1 MFSFCSCSDILHYL
15 CKFALQGHVQENSKA
30 GSEVLLARK
39 LAALDPDLAD
49 RGGVRLELYGKDSE
63 KFRLDPDTGKVS
75 LEESI
80 QDREDKE
87 VYYLRLRAVDAGG
100 NVGEAQLVIHVTD
113 RNDHQP
119 RFLKLQVIST
129 LAMCVSFEYL
139 RNISIRIQI

>member
-1 MFSFCSCSDILHYL
+1 M
-15 CKFALQGHVQENSKA
+15 QENSKA
-30 GSEVLLARK
+30 GTEVLLARK

-49 RGGVRLELYGKDSE
+49 RAGVRLELYGKDSE
-63 KFRLDPDTGKVS
+63 RFRLEPDTGKVT
-75 LEESI
+75 LLDTI

-119 RFLKLQVIST
+119 RFLKLQVRST
-129 LAMCVSFEYL
+129 RCVCVSYL
-139 RNISIRIQI
+139 

>member
-1 MFSFCSCSDILHYL
+1 LVI
-15 CKFALQGHVQENSKA
+15 KGHVQENSKA

-63 KFRLDPDTGKVS
+63 KFRLDPDTGKVF

-119 RFLKLQVIST
+119 RFLKLQVS
-129 LAMCVSFEYL
+129 
-139 RNISIRIQI
+139 

>member
-1 MFSFCSCSDILHYL
+1 
-15 CKFALQGHVQENSKA
+15 VQENSKA
-30 GSEVLLARK
+30 GTEVLLARK

-49 RGGVRLELYGKDSE
+49 RAGVRLELYGKDSE
-63 KFRLDPDTGKVS
+63 RFRLEPDTGKVT
-75 LEESI
+75 LLDTI

-119 RFLKLQVIST
+119 RFLKLQVRST
-129 LAMCVSFEYL
+129 RYVCVSYL
-139 RNISIRIQI
+139 FYLCNCFIVHYINCMYRN